1 VRNFEGKSAV
11 DVARTMAAGGGS
23 DSARAVL
30 FMVMTAAGLDPLA
43 ADDTAEAEGTRV
55 NKSSSGGGS
64 RASETAVSADRASL
78 LDDAPPGVQPSQE
91 PEDLRYST
99 GEGVLWV
106 IVRDGLLVTSVRSVD
121 SVRHSPARRTP
132 THVERKPVSKRL
144 RFVRRSI
151 FGGEEEGSEEG
162 AASRSGTPQQLERQ
176 QLERQQLQQGP
187 QVEVFRTRREAEE
200 RVRAV
205 HYPAAAKEA
214 VGSGVPTYTASTPVR
229 QLSGLVGTAGGA
241 GAAWGSDRRRSAS
254 SASSGGGGAT
264 VPSPT
269 GAPVNA
275 FSAHNETS
283 AADAPRPQFYTAFI
297 DAAQLGVFRRS
308 VPHYYPNGGA
318 GTTHSTASTPA
329 QLALSG
335 VKRAGAADQEDPL
348 WAQFKAE
355 RARGNSMQG
364 SAPVLYQGDQEGDA
378 RYRGTSQSNRPAR
391 LMPKVPAAS
400 TTASSAIPVSL
411 EAAQGEAAATGADS
425 TTQGQQTA
433 QPSQTVRSKEE
444 LAARRLELS
453 TEVAGLQALIFER
466 MCRLADLQE
475 ALRAR
480 SAAAA
485 ELSAA
490 PDTVAPEA
498 AGCGVDAGD
507 AKEVVVGDGP
517 SADSD
522 VLIVLDEEEEESP
535 PSADSSA
542 EAVVGEAEEAR
553 ERIEEGQ
560 PALEHVTEPEKLQT
574 GQPNGNTGAV
584 PEGDTPP
591 IGVKPE
597 LEEASSAPTE
607 PLSAGAEGNKVAL
620 EAATVEDYDEEDDA
634 HSPMV
639 PHFRPP
645 ALRLPLPASRAG
657 SGRLDE
663 ASEEGAG
670 EYVECTA
677 DDVTLGAVSVGLEGG
692 ADELMEG
699 IVLSLQAELQE
710 DGREG
715 SQAQGEDGGE
725 ELRWVD

>member
-1 VRNFEGKSAV
+1 
-11 DVARTMAAGGGS
+11 
-23 DSARAVL
+23 
-30 FMVMTAAGLDPLA
+30 MTAAGLDPLA

-64 RASETAVSADRASL
+64 RASETAVSVDRASL
-78 LDDAPPGVQPSQE
+78 LDDASPGVQPAQE

-106 IVRDGLLVTSVRSVD
+106 ILRDGLLVTSVRSVD

-132 THVERKPVSKRL
+132 SHVERKPVSKRL

-151 FGGEEEGSEEG
+151 FGGEEEGSATTSEDG
-162 AASRSGTPQQLERQ
+162 AADRSGTPQ

-200 RVRAV
+200 RVRVV
-205 HYPAAAKEA
+205 HYPAAANEA
-214 VGSGVPTYTASTPVR
+214 VGSGVPTYTVSTPVR

-241 GAAWGSDRRRSAS
+241 GAAWGSDRRRSVS
-254 SASSGGGGAT
+254 SASSGGGGAI

-269 GAPVNA
+269 GAPVNP
-275 FSAHNETS
+275 FSAHNETPD
-283 AADAPRPQFYTAFI
+283 ADAPQPQFYTAFI
-297 DAAQLGVFRRS
+297 DASQLGVFRRS

-318 GTTHSTASTPA
+318 GTTHSAASTPA
-329 QLALSG
+329 QLALKG

-400 TTASSAIPVSL
+400 TPTSTATSASLGTTKGEGSAIS
-411 EAAQGEAAATGADS
+411 ADS
-425 TTQGQQTA
+425 MPQGLQTA
-433 QPSQTVRSKEE
+433 QPSQPARSKEE
-444 LAARRLELS
+444 LSARRLELS

-475 ALRAR
+475 ALRAS

-490 PDTVAPEA
+490 PDTAAPEIV
-498 AGCGVDAGD
+498 GAGD
-507 AKEVVVGDGP
+507 AKEAVVGDGP
-517 SADSD
+517 STDSE

-560 PALEHVTEPEKLQT
+560 PALEHVTESEKLQT

-620 EAATVEDYDEEDDA
+620 ETATVEDNDEEDDA
-634 HSPMV
+634 HSPVV

-645 ALRLPLPASRAG
+645 ALRSPLPASRAG

-663 ASEEGAG
+663 ASKEGAG
-670 EYVECTA
+670 ENVECTA
-677 DDVTLGAVSVGLEGG
+677 DDVTLGAVLSVGLEGG

-710 DGREG
+710 DGREE

>member
-43 ADDTAEAEGTRV
+43 ADDTAEAEETRV

-64 RASETAVSADRASL
+64 RATETAVSVDRASL
-78 LDDAPPGVQPSQE
+78 LDDAPPGVQPAQE

-121 SVRHSPARRTP
+121 STRHSPARRIP
-132 THVERKPVSKRL
+132 SHVERKPVSKRL

-151 FGGEEEGSEEG
+151 FGGEEEGSATASEDG
-162 AASRSGTPQQLERQ
+162 AADRSGTPQQLERQ
-176 QLERQQLQQGP
+176 QLERQQGP

-205 HYPAAAKEA
+205 HYPAAANEV
-214 VGSGVPTYTASTPVR
+214 VGSGVPTTTVSTPVR
-229 QLSGLVGTAGGA
+229 QLSGLVGTVGGA
-241 GAAWGSDRRRSAS
+241 GAAWGSDRRRSVS
-254 SASSGGGGAT
+254 SASSGGGGAI

-275 FSAHNETS
+275 FSAHTETPD
-283 AADAPRPQFYTAFI
+283 ADAPQPQFYTAFI
-297 DAAQLGVFRRS
+297 DASQLGVFRRS

-318 GTTHSTASTPA
+318 GSTHSTASTPA
-329 QLALSG
+329 QLAVRG
-335 VKRAGAADQEDPL
+335 VKRAGTGDQEDPL

-364 SAPVLYQGDQEGDA
+364 TAPGTYQGDQEGDA

-391 LMPKVPAAS
+391 LMPKVPASS
-400 TTASSAIPVSL
+400 TATSSAAPVSL
-411 EAAQGEAAATGADS
+411 GAAQREGSVAGADS
-425 TTQGQQTA
+425 MSQEGQTA
-433 QPSQTVRSKEE
+433 QPSQPVRSREE
-444 LAARRLELS
+444 LSARRLELS

-480 SAAAA
+480 STAAA

-490 PDTVAPEA
+490 PDTASPEI
-498 AGCGVDAGD
+498 VDAGD
-507 AKEVVVGDGP
+507 AREVVVGDGP
-517 SADSD
+517 STDSE
-522 VLIVLDEEEEESP
+522 VLIVLDEEESA
-535 PSADSSA
+535 PSAYNSA
-542 EAVVGEAEEAR
+542 EAAVGEAQEAR
-553 ERIEEGQ
+553 DEIEEDQ
-560 PALEHVTEPEKLQT
+560 PALEHAEVLEKLQQR
-574 GQPNGNTGAV
+574 QPNGRTRDV
-584 PEGDTPP
+584 SEGDTPP
-591 IGVKPE
+591 IDE
-597 LEEASSAPTE
+597 QSAEAASSAPTE
-607 PLSAGAEGNKVAL
+607 PLSAGSGGNKVVL
-620 EAATVEDYDEEDDA
+620 ETDTVEDNDGEDDA
-634 HSPMV
+634 RSPMV

-645 ALRLPLPASRAG
+645 ALHSPLPAPRAG

-670 EYVECTA
+670 EEGGDTA
-677 DDVTLGAVSVGLEGG
+677 NDVTVGAVLSVGLEGG

-710 DGREG
+710 DGRDDDE
-715 SQAQGEDGGE
+715 AQGEDGGE
-725 ELRWVD
+725 QLRWAE

>member
-64 RASETAVSADRASL
+64 RASETPVSVDRASL
-78 LDDAPPGVQPSQE
+78 LDDVPPGVQPAQE

-106 IVRDGLLVTSVRSVD
+106 IVRDGMLVTSVRWVD
-121 SVRHSPARRTP
+121 SVRQSPARRTP
-132 THVERKPVSKRL
+132 RHVERKPVSKRL

-151 FGGEEEGSEEG
+151 FGGEEEGSATTSEDG
-162 AASRSGTPQQLERQ
+162 AADRSGTPQ

-205 HYPAAAKEA
+205 HYPAAANEA
-214 VGSGVPTYTASTPVR
+214 VGSGVPTNTLSTPMR

-241 GAAWGSDRRRSAS
+241 GAVWGSDRRRSVS
-254 SASSGGGGAT
+254 SASSGGGGAI

-269 GAPVNA
+269 GAPVNP
-275 FSAHNETS
+275 FSAHNETPD
-283 AADAPRPQFYTAFI
+283 ADAPPPQFYTAFI

-364 SAPVLYQGDQEGDA
+364 TAPGTYQGDQEGDA

-400 TTASSAIPVSL
+400 TPTSTATSASL
-411 EAAQGEAAATGADS
+411 GAAQGEAAATGADS

-433 QPSQTVRSKEE
+433 QPSQPVRSREE
-444 LAARRLELS
+444 LSARRLELS

-475 ALRAR
+475 ALRAS

-490 PDTVAPEA
+490 PDTDAPEA
-498 AGCGVDAGD
+498 ASDAVAAGD
-507 AKEVVVGDGP
+507 TKEVVVGDGP
-517 SADSD
+517 STDSD
-522 VLIVLDEEEEESP
+522 VLIVLDEEKSP
-535 PSADSSA
+535 PSAYNST
-542 EAVVGEAEEAR
+542 EAVVGEAQEAR
-553 ERIEEGQ
+553 DGSEDDQ
-560 PALEHVTEPEKLQT
+560 PALEHAEELEKLQQR
-574 GQPNGNTGAV
+574 QPNGRTGDV
-584 PEGDTPP
+584 SEGDTPP
-591 IGVKPE
+591 IDE
-597 LEEASSAPTE
+597 QSAEAASSAPTE
-607 PLSAGAEGNKVAL
+607 PLSAGAGGNKLVL
-620 EAATVEDYDEEDDA
+620 ETDTVEDNDGGDDA
-634 HSPMV
+634 RSPMV

-645 ALRLPLPASRAG
+645 ALRSPFPTSRAG
-657 SGRLDE
+657 SGRYDE
-663 ASEEGAG
+663 VSEEGALENG
-670 EYVECTA
+670 GDTA
-677 DDVTLGAVSVGLEGG
+677 DDVTLGAVLSVGLEEDV
-692 ADELMEG
+692 DELMEG

-710 DGREG
+710 DGE
-715 SQAQGEDGGE
+715 AQGEDGGE
-725 ELRWVD
+725 DLRWAE